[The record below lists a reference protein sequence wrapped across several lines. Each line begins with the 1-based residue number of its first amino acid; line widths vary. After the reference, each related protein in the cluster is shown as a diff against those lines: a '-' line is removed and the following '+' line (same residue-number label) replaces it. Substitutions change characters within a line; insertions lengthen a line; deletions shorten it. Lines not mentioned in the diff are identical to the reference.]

1 MHLFIVNLL
10 HKQMAIKWYQLSSI
24 TNQATT
30 KLSSLYER
38 GTMFEGS
45 NVYISSFD
53 YKSFIIDLNIVSF
66 EDSENK
72 FQIFCHNIKFS
83 WNNNDIL
90 NELNVHM
97 GFLLPSNKNKGH
109 EEKCHF

>member
-1 MHLFIVNLL
+1 MVST
-10 HKQMAIKWYQLSSI
+10 IKYCI

-72 FQIFCHNIKFS
+72 FQIFCEIVIISSFR
-83 WNNNDIL
+83 
-90 NELNVHM
+90 
-97 GFLLPSNKNKGH
+97 GT
-109 EEKCHF
+109 

>member
-1 MHLFIVNLL
+1 MHLFIVNLP
-10 HKQMAIKWYQLSSI
+10 HKQMVVKWYQLSSI

-72 FQIFCHNIKFS
+72 FQIFCEIVIISSFS
-83 WNNNDIL
+83 GIIMRFSTN
-90 NELNVHM
+90 
-97 GFLLPSNKNKGH
+97 
-109 EEKCHF
+109 

>member
-83 WNNNDIL
+83 WNNNEIL

-97 GFLLPSNKNKGH
+97 VFLLPSNKNKGH

>member
-83 WNNNDIL
+83 WNNNEIL

-97 GFLLPSNKNKGH
+97 GFFLPSNKNKGH